1 MKMNL
6 QEFRHLYYMW
16 SIKITS
22 TVKVCLMPS
31 KFLFWREWC
40 YIWLTSCTGI
50 KLSCTGIGLG
60 LDHTGCTWHLIQSSL
75 SQKHNYIASL
85 CRIFIDVPK
94 HQLFRFQTWFSQKA
108 SYKTTWR
115 LCREDATSNPSN
127 TATSC
132 SIPVAM
138 VTWHMHGITAKV
150 TDSDMINL

>member
-1 MKMNL
+1 MKINL
-6 QEFRHLYYMW
+6 QEFWHLYYMW

-31 KFLFWREWC
+31 KFLFWSMLHLTDKLYRHQVVLHR
-40 YIWLTSCTGI
+40 YRFRFRSHWLYMTLNSVIT
-50 KLSCTGIGLG
+50 LSKT
-60 LDHTGCTWHLIQSSL
+60 
-75 SQKHNYIASL
+75 YIASL

-108 SYKTTWR
+108 SYKTAWR

-150 TDSDMINL
+150 TNSDMINL